1 MSQDR
6 MPPELLNNFPQRERR
21 QDKPNFD
28 DYDYQPP
35 SQELSQTY
43 YVSPYVVAGFALL
56 LFVILIVCGCVY
68 FFGQSNKV
76 TEMPLQATLTL
87 GKDAKANISPSQW
100 ITLSVPSTLAKD
112 NIIRTG
118 SDRIYVVE
126 LPEGATL
133 RADSDTSFKFREVK
147 KENNKTF
154 IGVTLYKGTLFAA
167 DTLNTKISVSTKY
180 CNIKPL
186 ATKYAV
192 SQQESEDL
200 TEQTQVRVC
209 EGSVEVVHSLDANM
223 KFAINAGQQLE
234 LTESTVNKPHQAE
247 KDAWITWNSKW
258 NAVSDIKT
266 DRGVKI
272 SDSVLKQ
279 KAKKKKKAI
288 PAQAYQTE
296 EDSDSPAEDA
306 DFQRFRD
313 SKAMR
318 KNAISNSNNAPQT
331 QPAEHNN
338 GGSTPYVPHNPEPD
352 RQPQYAPP
360 QAVPAPPPIP
370 NPPKREQFNPRYGG
384 ENYAQPTRRG
394 DRKQTPAAPKAHRN
408 IPHENVPPIQ
418 VAPPPDVPEPPKVGG
433 NNRRNDS
440 MQEFDPVENNQREK
454 KKDRDPNMRLD
465 ANGFMYPEHDFEGAA
480 TSKSGDPL
488 DAITDTSKDV
498 LKAKPPSSKALDA
511 ATYR

>member
-6 MPPELLNNFPQRERR
+6 MPPELLNNFPQREKE
-21 QDKPNFD
+21 QAKPNFD

-43 YVSPYVVAGFALL
+43 YVSPYVVAGFGLL
-56 LFVILIVCGCVY
+56 LFTILIVCGGAY
-68 FFGQSNKV
+68 FFGQQSKV
-76 TEMPLQATLTL
+76 AEIPLQATLTL

-133 RADSDTSFKFREVK
+133 RADADTSFKFREIK
-147 KENNKTF
+147 KEDNKTF
-154 IGVTLYKGTLFAA
+154 ICVTLYKGTLFAS
-167 DTLNTKISVSTKY
+167 DTLNTKIAISTKY
-180 CNIKPL
+180 CDIKPL

-192 SQQESEDL
+192 IQQESEDL
-200 TEQTQVRVC
+200 TEQTKIRVC
-209 EGSVEVVHSLDANM
+209 EGSVEAVHSLDSKM

-234 LTESTVNKPHQAE
+234 LTETTVNKPHQAE

-258 NAVSDIKT
+258 NAVADIKT

-272 SDSVLKQ
+272 SESVLKQ
-279 KAKKKKKAI
+279 KTKKKKKAI
-288 PAQAYQTE
+288 SNQNYQVENDANNTV
-296 EDSDSPAEDA
+296 DDA

-313 SKAMR
+313 SKASR
-318 KNAISNSNNAPQT
+318 KSTAPTSNTNTHSQA
-331 QPAEHNN
+331 PAEDNTNYIPEIPNN
-338 GGSTPYVPHNPEPD
+338 READ
-352 RQPQYAPP
+352 RQPQYIPP
-360 QAVPAPPPIP
+360 KAVPAPPPLP
-370 NPPKREQFNPRYGG
+370 TSPKREQFNPRYGG
-384 ENYAQPTRRG
+384 DNYAQPTRRG
-394 DRKQTPAAPKAHRN
+394 DHKPSASPKVHRN
-408 IPHENVPPIQ
+408 MPHENVPPVQ
-418 VAPPPDVPEPPKVGG
+418 VAPPPDVPEPPRVGG

-440 MQEFDPVENNQREK
+440 MHEFDPVENNQKEK
-454 KKDRDPNMRLD
+454 KKDRDPNMRMD

-511 ATYR
+511 STYR